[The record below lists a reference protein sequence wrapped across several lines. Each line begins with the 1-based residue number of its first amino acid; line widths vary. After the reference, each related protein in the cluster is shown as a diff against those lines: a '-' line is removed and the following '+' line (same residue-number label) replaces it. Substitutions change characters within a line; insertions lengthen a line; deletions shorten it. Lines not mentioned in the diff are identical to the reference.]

1 MRKLSTFVDCLL
13 ITAVA
18 VAAPTA
24 NEDFVVAEDA
34 KTYTNAVNAANA
46 YTDGKIAEIPAP
58 DFSTNNTELVETI
71 EAKAPTPDLSPFL
84 RKDLG
89 QSGFQEFGGFLSGM
103 GFHVTHEVSN
113 FNGWNNYTAKNGPTQ
128 PMQSLPSYIE
138 SNPWG
143 FLKLDGDNVLTV
155 PTLTVGARAHGTIGE
170 RSVAEGFEVTASG
183 TTSHAEGDSTSALS
197 NSAHAEGL
205 LSTAWG
211 PNSHAEGYDTQTQNN
226 SEHAQG
232 QCNLSHTGAN
242 TADQTISSIGIG
254 GGNRD
259 RKNAVETMKDGKTFI
274 YGLGGYDGT
283 NPTNGVK
290 DLVAAIESKADAADI
305 PEWAKAPTKPTYTA
319 SEVGAYSTNETMYV
333 DWIGDI
339 GCIYGDY
346 MPSGV
351 WDFGDGCIRIASW
364 YQLNLHMTPSRQA
377 DGIEIF
383 DTADPAIKT
392 VIPINGSDVATIAD
406 IPDVPASISNIVTAA
421 YINDRVNVMP
431 LAGRTY
437 DFATNIGLYTA
448 VRDLIQA
455 LGGSV
460 TNFPAIPQN

>member
-1 MRKLSTFVDCLL
+1 MKRAAPILAALAAILTAAAAPVRTATENFVTNK
-13 ITAVA
+13 IAEA
-18 VAAPTA
+18 VAA
-24 NEDFVVAEDA
+24 
-34 KTYTNAVNAANA
+34 
-46 YTDGKIAEIPAP
+46 IPAP
-58 DFSTNNTELVETI
+58 DYSTNNTALVETI
-71 EAKAPTPDLSPFL
+71 QAKAPAPDLSPFL

-138 SNPWG
+138 SNPWH

-170 RSVAEGFEVTASG
+170 RSVAEGYEVTASG
-183 TTSHAEGDSTSALS
+183 TTSHAEGDSTTAYG

-211 PNSHAEGYDTQTQNN
+211 SNSHAEGYDTQTQNS

-232 QCNLSHTGAN
+232 RCNLSHTGAN
-242 TADQTISSIGIG
+242 AADQTLSSIGIG

-290 DLVAAIESKADAADI
+290 DLVAAIEGRLDN
-305 PEWAKAPTKPTYTA
+305 T
-319 SEVGAYSTNETMYV
+319 G
-333 DWIGDI
+333 
-339 GCIYGDY
+339 
-346 MPSGV
+346 
-351 WDFGDGCIRIASW
+351 
-364 YQLNLHMTPSRQA
+364 LHNNGGTLRAVS
-377 DGIEIF
+377 F
-383 DTADPAIKT
+383 DTDGLFIF
-392 VIPINGSDVATIAD
+392 NGTMWL
-406 IPDVPASISNIVTAA
+406 DVPATSGPALTAGDLENPDAPLYQAFDEKASNGDIPPAVSNIVTTALVRERLGVYLYVGA
-421 YINDRVNVMP
+421 DGGIYVH
-431 LAGRTY
+431 
-437 DFATNIGLYTA
+437 TNE
-448 VRDLIQA
+448 D
-455 LGGSV
+455 
-460 TNFPAIPQN
+460 

>member
-1 MRKLSTFVDCLL
+1 MKRAALILAALAAILTAAAAPVRTATENFVTNK
-13 ITAVA
+13 IAEA
-18 VAAPTA
+18 VAA
-24 NEDFVVAEDA
+24 
-34 KTYTNAVNAANA
+34 
-46 YTDGKIAEIPAP
+46 IPAP
-58 DFSTNNTELVETI
+58 DYSTNNTALVETI
-71 EAKAPTPDLSPFL
+71 QAKAPAPDLSPFL

-155 PTLTVGARAHGTIGE
+155 PTLTVGARVGGSTIGE

-183 TTSHAEGDSTSALS
+183 TTSHAEGDSTSAMG

-232 QCNLSHTGAN
+232 RCNLSHTGADA
-242 TADQTISSIGIG
+242 ADQTISSIGIG

-259 RKNAVETMKDGKTFI
+259 RKNAVETMRDGKTFI

-290 DLVAAIESKADAADI
+290 DLVAAIEGKADAADI

-319 SEVGAYSTNETMYV
+319 SEVGAYSTAAIDAILQGYLPLDYFRDGQTIPMY
-333 DWIGDI
+333 WGD
-339 GCIYGDY
+339 GTKLC
-346 MPSGV
+346 
-351 WDFGDGCIRIASW
+351 DFGANWLG
-364 YQLNLHMTPSRQA
+364 NLAAGVQNNS
-377 DGIEIF
+377 D
-383 DTADPAIKT
+383 AINA
-392 VIPINGSDVATIAD
+392 ISDD
-406 IPDVPASISNIVTAA
+406 IPPAVSNIVTTALVRERLGVYLYVGA
-421 YINDRVNVMP
+421 DGGIYVH
-431 LAGRTY
+431 
-437 DFATNIGLYTA
+437 TNE
-448 VRDLIQA
+448 D
-455 LGGSV
+455 
-460 TNFPAIPQN
+460 